1 MVGSITPLYDNGA
14 VRLRRLLVT
23 LVWGIGAL
31 RAENPDLERTLSS
44 IQESIEAGKL
54 DAALAS
60 ISRELER
67 RPDTPGLLNLRGVV
81 YAREQKL
88 AAARADFER
97 AARLDPRLTPAWQ
110 NLGRACQILSGTD
123 PAAVSC
129 AADSW
134 RTVLKQRAGDTEA
147 RTSLAAVELWRGNF
161 NESLHLL
168 KPLAE
173 PESARAPVLAT
184 RCADLAGL
192 GRLAEAN
199 TVARQLTQSP
209 DFSDAAAAAVFPVL
223 KSVKTA
229 PVTITLVEAL
239 DARNAAST
247 ASLRNLAVA
256 YEQLNRLADARR
268 VLERVAVSE
277 PQNAAH
283 LVELARLAYRLH
295 DREGALGYLGHARDL
310 TPNDPQIH
318 FLFGVIAEEMELPVE
333 ARKSLERAL
342 ALDPKNPKYNY
353 ATGTVALGGREAG
366 RAIPYFET
374 YVAIK
379 PRDPRG
385 HFALGAAYFA
395 SGNYERARQEM
406 EGVRANSDTAA
417 GAEYFLGRIAWVDE
431 KLEEAAEH
439 IEKSIQLL
447 PTFAESYAELAR
459 IRLRQG
465 LIDQARAAVDRALSL
480 DADSFQANSMLL
492 ALYQRTHDG
501 RAEDQAARLRKLD
514 EARAARQQLM
524 LRTIETRPY

>member
-1 MVGSITPLYDNGA
+1 
-14 VRLRRLLVT
+14 VRLGRLFVAV
-23 LVWGIGAL
+23 VWGIGSL
-31 RAENPDLERTLSS
+31 KAENPDLERTLIS

-54 DAALAS
+54 DAAMAS

-67 RPDTPGLLNLRGVV
+67 QPNTAGLLNLRGVV

-88 AAARADFER
+88 SDARADFER
-97 AARLDPRLTPAWQ
+97 AAHLDPHLTPAWQ
-110 NLGRACQILSGTD
+110 NLGRACQMLSGTD

-129 AADSW
+129 AAESW
-134 RTVLKQRAGDTEA
+134 RTVLKQRPGDTEA

-168 KPLAE
+168 RPLAE
-173 PESARAPVLAT
+173 LESARASVLAT

-192 GRLAEAN
+192 GRMAEAN
-199 TVARQLTQSP
+199 ALSQRLAQSK
-209 DFSDAAAAAVFPVL
+209 DFSDDDAAAVFPVL
-223 KSVKTA
+223 KSAETA
-229 PVTITLVEAL
+229 TVAVTLVEAL
-239 DARNAAST
+239 DARNAASA

-283 LVELARLAYRLH
+283 LVELARLAYLLR

-310 TPNDPQIH
+310 TPDDPQIH

-342 ALDPKNPKYNY
+342 ALDPKSPKYNY
-353 ATGTVALGGREAG
+353 ALGTVALGGREAG
-366 RAIPYFET
+366 HAIPYFET
-374 YVAIK
+374 YVAAK
-379 PRDPRG
+379 PQDPRG

-395 SGNYERARQEM
+395 AGDYERARKEM
-406 EGVRANSDTAA
+406 EGVRAARDTAA

-431 KLEEAAEH
+431 KPEEAAEH
-439 IEKSIQLL
+439 IEKSIRLL

-480 DADSFQANSMLL
+480 DANSFQANSVLL
-492 ALYQRTHDG
+492 ALYQRTHDA
-501 RAEDQAARLRKLD
+501 RAEDQATHLRKLD